1 MLGAYAA
8 LIIALSFF
16 HEMWRDEVRAWT
28 VATDTPTWSAMFAEL
43 HHEGH
48 PALWYI
54 VLRIGHLLTHSRLVL
69 PVSAILIAIG
79 AAYVILRYS
88 PFPDWLK
95 ALAVFGAFLGYE
107 LSVSARNYGIGV
119 LCMVAACALYP
130 VRGRKPFGFA
140 IVLAL
145 LANTSVHGAIAA
157 VVILGF
163 GFIDWLGRRENVPQ
177 SAAAAAIVI
186 AGIAVALISARPS
199 PDMIWAT
206 PLSTL
211 DISKILRSIL
221 IDPGKGLIGFTDA
234 NIAAV
239 SEYPWRLTPI
249 SPTLPSRVIV
259 DACLFWLIWN
269 LRSSWKAIVALVIA
283 VLAFEIVFRNL
294 YTGGLRH
301 EGLLLFLILSICWLA
316 VATGGHENV
325 TLRRRV
331 VTGLAPLLV
340 LQALALPVLVNRT
353 ISHQQSSSRRFGE
366 FLSRHPQYQNAI
378 LVGEPDY
385 LMESMPYYASNRI
398 FMLRQRA
405 FSKRVYFGDSTRRQ
419 RDVTLSHLLDTAQL
433 LGCQYNVPVL
443 VAIGARGFP
452 DYRQHTAAT
461 AYGGS
466 FSWTAAE
473 RARLRSDFRRVAEF
487 PRANTDEVYAVFE
500 APSCSAMRPA

>member
-119 LCMVAACALYP
+119 LCMVTACALYP
-130 VRGRKPFGFA
+130 VRGRRPFGFA
-140 IVLAL
+140 IALAL

-157 VVILGF
+157 AVILGF
-163 GFIDWLGRRENVPQ
+163 WLLESWSRQNTLGH
-177 SAAAAAIVI
+177 SIAAAGIIIGGIVI
-186 AGIAVALISARPS
+186 AFLSARPTA
-199 PDMIWAT
+199 DMTWAA
-206 PLSTL
+206 PLSDL
-211 DISKILRSIL
+211 DLSKIIRSIL
-221 IDPGKGLIGFTDA
+221 IDPGKGLLGFAGAD
-234 NIAAV
+234 IAAV
-239 SEYPWRLTPI
+239 SEYPWRLTPVN
-249 SPTLPSRVIV
+249 PLLASRLII
-259 DACLFWLIWN
+259 DACLLWLLWN
-269 LRSSWKAIVALVIA
+269 LRASVKAILGVIA
-283 VLAFEIVFRNL
+283 AVFAFEIVFRNL

-301 EGLLLFLILSICWLA
+301 EAVLLFLIFSICWIA
-316 VATGGHENV
+316 VATANDGIKH
-325 TLRRRV
+325 RFRSQV
-331 VTGLAPLLV
+331 VMGLAPLFA
-340 LQALALPVLVNRT
+340 LQALALPVFVNRA
-353 ISHQQSSSRRFGE
+353 ISHQQSSSKRFGQ
-366 FLSRHPQYQNAI
+366 FISANPKYRDAI

-385 LMESMPYYASNRI
+385 LLESMPYYVGNRI
-398 FMLRQRA
+398 YMTRQNEFAR
-405 FSKRVYFGDSTRRQ
+405 RVYFDDTRRR
-419 RDVTLSHLLDTAQL
+419 RDLTLSQL
-433 LGCQYNVPVL
+433 LETAVELSCRHKVPVL
-443 VAIGARGFP
+443 VAIGAREFP
-452 DYRQHTAAT
+452 DRRKGSAGVSYRAT
-461 AYGGS
+461 

-473 RARLRSDFRRVAEF
+473 KARLRAEF
-487 PRANTDEVYAVFE
+487 PRIAWFGRANTDEIYQVFE
-500 APSCSAMRPA
+500 TPECAGS